1 MNESSVRNAW
11 ERFVGGG
18 DLPADLRSA
27 VGSSWQRSKN
37 FRVDVGTRG
46 APVLAEAEL
55 YRRRSDN
62 SLLAAAA
69 RLAMQRVS
77 HVLTEAGSMLILTDG
92 SGHIIETIGDNRTI
106 ETGREVH
113 LEHGGCWA
121 EDKIGTNAIGTAMAA
136 LEPVQIHA
144 AEHFCADV
152 QRWTCAAAPIFH
164 PIGRELIGV
173 IDISGPP
180 ETFSS
185 QNLALVVSI
194 SDHIAALMTQS
205 IKNDHSLLMNCL
217 QEKQRKWASHEM
229 MAIDRRGAIVFSSPN
244 ALRSLAQDFELEH
257 GSSDLSYLRTVSF
270 GDWEGNLN
278 RRFAHARTHLVREAE
293 NELGA
298 VIVFPMK
305 IRQPAMPIGKGRKS
319 EGRTSSDAQLAVP
332 AKDAPMHGAA
342 AHGGLKADRTT
353 FRATRGVGPS
363 ISNVAVCT
371 PATDFVAQDA
381 HVIGICNNVAAA
393 GRLRLPVLICGQT
406 GTGKEELARFAHAS
420 SGRKG
425 AFVPVNCSAL
435 PESLIEAELFGY
447 ADGAFTGARRGGSAG
462 LAKEAHGGTLFLDE
476 IGDMPFALQSVLLRF
491 LDDFTVRPI
500 GGAPRKVDVLIVS
513 ATNVDLG
520 QAVATRRFRA
530 DLLYRLNTMHA
541 TLPPLCERGDF
552 DAIVLHL
559 LSTLNPDFQITAGAL
574 GALAKRAWPGNIRE
588 LKGALERISLAV
600 KNNLFDEELVAS
612 VPCSA
617 AQPVDS
623 SRSLRGLQRARLL
636 QVYAETGRNISE
648 TARRLNVCRNTV
660 YKALESPDTG

>member
-1 MNESSVRNAW
+1 MNESSVRDAW

-18 DLPADLRSA
+18 APAPGLRPA
-27 VGSSWQRSKN
+27 VVSSWQRSKN
-37 FRVDVGTRG
+37 FKVDVGTRG
-46 APVLAEAEL
+46 APVLSEAEL

-92 SGHIIETIGDNRTI
+92 SGHIVETIGDTRTI

-121 EDKIGTNAIGTAMAA
+121 EEKIGTNAIGTAMADM
-136 LEPVQIHA
+136 EPVQIHA

-180 ETFSS
+180 VTFSS
-185 QNLALVVSI
+185 QNLALVISL
-194 SDHIAALMTQS
+194 SDHIEALMTQS
-205 IKNDHSLLMNCL
+205 IKNDHARLLGCL
-217 QEKQRKWASHEM
+217 QEMQRKWSSNEM
-229 MAIDRRGAIVFSSPN
+229 MAIDRRGAIVFASPD
-244 ALRSLAQDFELEH
+244 ALRSLANHFEPQH
-257 GSSDLSYLRTVSF
+257 ATSGLSYLRSVAF
-270 GDWEGNLN
+270 VDWESNIS
-278 RRFAHARTHLVREAE
+278 RRFVNARTLLVRDGE

-298 VIVFPMK
+298 VVVFPTRSRTAPIVK
-305 IRQPAMPIGKGRKS
+305 VRDRESKSSASIRRQDLDLEQPFRGS
-319 EGRTSSDAQLAVP
+319 AVRGHATTDSP
-332 AKDAPMHGAA
+332 ALRAKKATASTFPDNPGHIVHPAA
-342 AHGGLKADRTT
+342 
-353 FRATRGVGPS
+353 
-363 ISNVAVCT
+363 
-371 PATDFVAQDA
+371 FVAQDPR
-381 HVIGICNNVAAA
+381 VKQLCSNVAAA
-393 GRLRLPVLICGQT
+393 ARLRLPVLICGQT
-406 GTGKEELARFAHAS
+406 GTGKEELARYVHTA

-447 ADGAFTGARRGGSAG
+447 ADGAFTGARRGGSPG

-500 GGAPRKVDVLIVS
+500 GGASSKVDVLIVS

-520 QAVATRRFRA
+520 LAVASRRFRA

-541 TLPPLCERGDF
+541 TLPPLSERTDF
-552 DAIVLHL
+552 QAIVLHL
-559 LSTLNPDFQITAGAL
+559 LAMLNPDFQISTSAL
-574 GALAKRAWPGNIRE
+574 EALAKRTWHGNVRE
-588 LKGALERISLAV
+588 LKGTLERISLAME
-600 KNNLFDEELVAS
+600 NNLLDEVLVESIPAALSLQAS
-612 VPCSA
+612 S
-617 AQPVDS
+617 D
-623 SRSLRGLQRARLL
+623 RSLRGVQRARLL
-636 QVYAETGRNISE
+636 EVHAQTGGNISE

-660 YKALESPDTG
+660 YKALESSGDG